1 MRYGFPLRIAKIAPF
16 FRDAGVGKKAERFPR
31 SRRSPYEIRLPL
43 ENRENRTILPYRRRW
58 GRRRN
63 AFRAV
68 GGGGSN
74 MNPLYRNDRNSIT
87 TREPRRNGAAPF
99 AVGEAGA
106 SVGGRSW
113 QVVGGRGWR
122 NTKARIFGRERKT
135 MWFYA
140 RKKQCGFGRGKK
152 KGRCLDKVAG
162 NGAMRLGRLKEKISF
177 FRAVRW

>member
-1 MRYGFPLRIAKIAPF
+1 MNTASGRDQRKSHHSSAAPGWGRRRNA
-16 FRDAGVGKKAERFPR
+16 FRAR
-31 SRRSPYEIRLPL
+31 SRSPYEIRLPL
-43 ENRENRTILPYRRRW
+43 ENRENRTIFPCRRR
-58 GRRRN
+58 REE
-63 AFRAV
+63 
-68 GGGGSN
+68 GGALSARLAAWESN

-99 AVGEAGA
+99 AVGAAGA
-106 SVGGRSW
+106 SVGGR
-113 QVVGGRGWR
+113 VWR
-122 NTKARIFGRERKT
+122 KTKARIFGRERKT
-135 MWFYA
+135 MRFYA

>member
-1 MRYGFPLRIAKIAPF
+1 MPSAEGKRRRAFRALAGRRMRYGFPLRIAKIAPF
-16 FRDAGVGKKAERFPR
+16 FRGVGGGE
-31 SRRSPYEIRLPL
+31 RRS
-43 ENRENRTILPYRRRW
+43 
-58 GRRRN
+58 

-74 MNPLYRNDRNSIT
+74 MNPLYRNDRNFIT

-106 SVGGRSW
+106 SVGGRSG
-113 QVVGGRGWR
+113 QVAGGRVWR
-122 NTKARIFGRERKT
+122 KTKARIFGRERKT
-135 MWFYA
+135 MRFYA